1 MGIFNYID
9 TFFFISLGITFILI
23 LLLVF
28 HFKQRISNLENKNDT
43 MFEII
48 NNIVKEILLI
58 KHSVQQPPEPFFLP
72 KNPIVFNEVI
82 KFDDNK
88 IVVSD
93 DESEEDESEEDESEE
108 DEDETDEESEDE
120 SEGELDDL
128 EDELDENSVKVINYD
143 INETINIDNIIDEA
157 IENNETEP
165 FELKNQEQIVIEKID
180 NLIINEEDNSIKPSQ
195 KETNFEMYRSMT
207 LAQLKAL
214 LISKGIATDTS
225 RMKRP
230 QILKLL
236 ENNMDE

>member
-58 KHSVQQPPEPFFLP
+58 KHSVQQPSEPFFLP
-72 KNPIVFNEVI
+72 ENPMVFNEVI
-82 KFDDNK
+82 KFDHNK

-93 DESEEDESEEDESEE
+93 DESEDHESEEDHSEDDESEEYDSH
-108 DEDETDEESEDE
+108 DD
-120 SEGELDDL
+120 ELDNL
-128 EDELDENSVKVINYD
+128 EDELDEKSIKVINYD
-143 INETINIDNIIDEA
+143 INESINIDNIIDEA
-157 IENNETEP
+157 IENNDTET
-165 FELKNQEQIVIEKID
+165 FELKSQEQIVIEKID

-207 LAQLKAL
+207 LAQLKTL

-230 QILKLL
+230 QVLKLL
-236 ENNMDE
+236 ENNIDE

>member
-58 KHSVQQPPEPFFLP
+58 KHSVQPQPEPFILP
-72 KNPIVFNEVI
+72 ENPVVYNEVI
-82 KFDDNK
+82 KFDNNK

-93 DESEEDESEEDESEE
+93 DESDDEEES
-108 DEDETDEESEDE
+108 DEESDFEEDSEDE
-120 SEGELDDL
+120 V
-128 EDELDENSVKVINYD
+128 DENSIKIINYD
-143 INETINIDNIIDEA
+143 INENIDIDNIMDDA
-157 IENNETEP
+157 NENNEINDNENES
-165 FELKNQEQIVIEKID
+165 FELKNQEEIIIEKMD
-180 NLIINEEDNSIKPSQ
+180 NLIIDEVDNSIKPSQ
-195 KETNFEMYRSMT
+195 KEENFEMYRSMT
-207 LAQLKAL
+207 LPQLKAL

-225 RMKRP
+225 KMKRP

-236 ENNMDE
+236 ENNMD

>member
-72 KNPIVFNEVI
+72 ENPIVFNEVI

-93 DESEEDESEEDESEE
+93 DDSEEDDSEEDDSDDD
-108 DEDETDEESEDE
+108 DELDEYDSEDD
-120 SEGELDDL
+120 ELDK
-128 EDELDENSVKVINYD
+128 DELDENSVKVINYD
-143 INETINIDNIIDEA
+143 INETINIDNIIDEVN
-157 IENNETEP
+157 ENNEREAEP

-180 NLIINEEDNSIKPSQ
+180 NLTINEEDNSIKPSQ

-225 RMKRP
+225 KMKRP

>member
-58 KHSVQQPPEPFFLP
+58 KHSVQQPPESFFLP
-72 KNPIVFNEVI
+72 ENPIVFNEVI

-93 DESEEDESEEDESEE
+93 DESEDDDSDDDDDELDEY
-108 DEDETDEESEDE
+108 DSEDD
-120 SEGELDDL
+120 ELDNL
-128 EDELDENSVKVINYD
+128 EDELDENLVKVINYD
-143 INETINIDNIIDEA
+143 INETINIDNIIDEVN
-157 IENNETEP
+157 ENNEREP

-180 NLIINEEDNSIKPSQ
+180 NLIINEGDKSMKPSQ
-195 KETNFEMYRSMT
+195 KETNFEIYRSMT
-207 LAQLKAL
+207 LAQLKTL